1 MVCGQSGRSPVK
13 IAIFIEEP
21 SSQKPIQIFVRKI
34 LGKKI
39 GTVIRVKKRGDLLNK
54 EKIEA
59 YIENDILLEHNDILK
74 FVVCVDSECTPEK
87 EMAKITR
94 RIETSLK
101 SKVIQPL
108 HYIIVTHAFEGWL
121 LSDPI
126 SIKEY
131 LGPRAK
137 VTIPASASKV
147 CKPKALMQ
155 DIFRKADRDYHYTI
169 ENARIADLSDP
180 KRMVKKSTSF
190 KKFYE
195 IIKDP

>member
-1 MVCGQSGRSPVK
+1 VK
-13 IAIFIEEP
+13 IAFFIEEP
-21 SSQKPIQIFVRKI
+21 SSQKPIQLLVRKI

-39 GTVIRVKKRGDLLNK
+39 GTVIRVKKRGDLLDE

-59 YIENDILLEHNDILK
+59 HISKDILLEHDDISK
-74 FVVCVDSECTPEK
+74 FIVCVDSECTPEE
-87 EMAKITR
+87 EMAKITCE
-94 RIETSLK
+94 IETSLR
-101 SKVIQPL
+101 SKVKQPF

-126 SIKEY
+126 CIKKY

-137 VTIPASASKV
+137 VKIPASASKV
-147 CKPKALMQ
+147 CKPKTLMQ
-155 DIFRKADRDYHYTI
+155 EIFRKANKEFHHKY
-169 ENARIADLSDP
+169 ENARIANLSNP
-180 KRMVKKSTSF
+180 KRMIKNNASF

>member
-1 MVCGQSGRSPVK
+1 MK

-34 LGKKI
+34 LGRKI

-74 FVVCVDSECTPEK
+74 FVVCVDSECTPEE
-87 EMAKITR
+87 EMTKLTCKI
-94 RIETSLK
+94 EASLK
-101 SKVIQPL
+101 SKVKQPF

-121 LSDPI
+121 LADPVC
-126 SIKEY
+126 IKKY
-131 LGPRAK
+131 LGQRAK
-137 VTIPASASKV
+137 VKIPASASKV
-147 CKPKALMQ
+147 CKPKVLMQ

-180 KRMVKKSTSF
+180 KRMIKKSTSF

>member
-1 MVCGQSGRSPVK
+1 MK
-13 IAIFIEEP
+13 IAFFIEEP

-34 LGKKI
+34 LGRKI

-54 EKIEA
+54 VKIEA
-59 YIENDILLEHNDILK
+59 YIENDILLVHNDISK
-74 FVVCVDSECTPEK
+74 FIVCVDSECTPEE
-87 EMAKITR
+87 EMARITYK
-94 RIETSLK
+94 IETSLK
-101 SKVIQPL
+101 LKVNQPF
-108 HYIIVTHAFEGWL
+108 HYVIVTHAFEGWL
-121 LSDPI
+121 LADPTC
-126 SIKEY
+126 IKKY

-137 VTIPASASKV
+137 VKIPASASKV

-169 ENARIADLSDP
+169 ENARIADLSNP
-180 KRMVKKSTSF
+180 KRMIKKSASF